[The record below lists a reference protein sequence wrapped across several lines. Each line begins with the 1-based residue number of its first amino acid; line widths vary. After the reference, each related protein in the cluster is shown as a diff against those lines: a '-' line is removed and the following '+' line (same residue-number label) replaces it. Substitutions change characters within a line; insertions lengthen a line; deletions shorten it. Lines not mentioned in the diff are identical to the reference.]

1 MKLPYLLLCF
11 LPAAALACSS
21 TSSSPSDGGLAEAG
35 DAASTDA
42 AADGSPAD
50 AGADGTTA
58 VNGCTEADFAAS
70 DHTAAADPRIVQAP
84 NDALPVQFTPQ
95 CMRVK
100 VGQTITWQGDLAAHP
115 ISYVVTAASGVQVA
129 DASSLFVVGLP
140 DGSPNQN
147 TGTMGQPGTI
157 AFKCDNHPTVMFGAV
172 QVVP

>member
-1 MKLPYLLLCF
+1 MKLPYLFLCF

-21 TSSSPSDGGLAEAG
+21 TSSSSSDGGLAEAG

-42 AADGSPAD
+42 TADGAASD
-50 AGADGTTA
+50 AGTDAA
-58 VNGCTEADFAAS
+58 VNGCTEADFAAN
-70 DHTAAADPRIVQAP
+70 DHTAAADTRIVQAP
-84 NDALPVQFTPQ
+84 NDALPLQFAPH

-100 VGQTITWQGDLAAHP
+100 VNQTITWQGDLADHP
-115 ISYVVTAASGVQVA
+115 ISYVVKAASGTA
-129 DASSLFVVGLP
+129 APDAASLFVVGLP

-147 TGTMGQPGTI
+147 TATMGQAGTI